1 MSAGE
6 RILFFAA
13 PILLL
18 CVACSSNPPPRG
30 ASSLPRPEEQD
41 KIASAGSPSQPQP
54 PQSQSPAQTKP
65 TSQQPAAKQGKQ
77 SDAVSYATNPER
89 FRKEEPLETAL
100 NIANPKTPD
109 EHLSVAIF
117 DDNKQQWDK
126 AIEEYTKAL
135 ELRPDWALAHFR
147 LANDYQRKG
156 RTDEAIGQFKE
167 ATRSD
172 PQYYEAY
179 YHLALAYKENG
190 KTRQAIEAY
199 TKFMEYPNAGI
210 KMLGQYQLGLWY
222 EEIGERDEAIE
233 HLESYR
239 RLAVQSKTSEPKSDR
254 FRKALLELQKLKSR

>member
-6 RILFFAA
+6 RILFAA

-18 CVACSSNPPPRG
+18 CLACSSNPPPRS
-30 ASSLPRPEEQD
+30 ASLPRPEEQD
-41 KIASAGSPSQPQP
+41 KIASTGSPSQPRP
-54 PQSQSPAQTKP
+54 PVSQNPAQMKP
-65 TSQQPAAKQGKQ
+65 TSPQPPANKDKHSG
-77 SDAVSYATNPER
+77 SISYATNPDR
-89 FRKEEPLETAL
+89 FVKEKAAEPAF
-100 NIANPKTPD
+100 NIPDPKTAD

-126 AIEEYTKAL
+126 AIEEYSKAL

-147 LANDYQRKG
+147 LAKDYQREG
-156 RTDEAIGQFKE
+156 RADEAIAQFQE
-167 ATRSD
+167 ATGSD

-179 YHLALAYKENG
+179 YHLALAYKDRGE
-190 KTRQAIEAY
+190 TRQAIQAY

-210 KMLGQYQLGLWY
+210 KVLGQYQLGLWY

-239 RLAVQSKTSEPKSDR
+239 RLAVQSKTAEPKSDR
-254 FRKALLELQKLKSR
+254 FRKALLELKKLKSS

>member
-6 RILFFAA
+6 RILFAS

-30 ASSLPRPEEQD
+30 ASSLPRPGEQD
-41 KIASAGSPSQPQP
+41 KIASAGSPPEPHPPVSQKPT
-54 PQSQSPAQTKP
+54 QTNP
-65 TSQQPAAKQGKQ
+65 TSQQPPASKDKQPG
-77 SDAVSYATNPER
+77 SVSYATNPER
-89 FRKEEPLETAL
+89 FTKQETIEPAF
-100 NIANPKTPD
+100 NITNPKTPD

-135 ELRPDWALAHFR
+135 QLRPAWALAHFR
-147 LANDYQRKG
+147 LAKDYQKKG
-156 RTDEAIGQFKE
+156 RADEAIAQFQE

-179 YHLALAYKENG
+179 YQLAVAYKDRG
-190 KTRQAIEAY
+190 KTRQAIQAY

-222 EEIGERDEAIE
+222 EEIGEREQAIE

-239 RLAVQSKTSEPKSDR
+239 RLAVESKTAEPKSDR
-254 FRKALLELQKLKSR
+254 FRNALLELQKLKSS

>member
-1 MSAGE
+1 MSGGE
-6 RILFFAA
+6 RILFAA

-18 CVACSSNPPPRG
+18 CVACSSNPPPRS
-30 ASSLPRPEEQD
+30 ASLPRPEEQD
-41 KIASAGSPSQPQP
+41 KPASAGSPSQPEP
-54 PQSQSPAQTKP
+54 PISQNPPQTKP
-65 TSQQPAAKQGKQ
+65 PSPHPPANKDKQPD
-77 SDAVSYATNPER
+77 SVSYATNPER
-89 FRKEEPLETAL
+89 FVKEKAVEPTF
-100 NIANPKTPD
+100 NISDPKTAD

-135 ELRPDWALAHFR
+135 ELRPDWPLAHFR
-147 LANDYQRKG
+147 LAKDYQRQG
-156 RTDEAIGQFKE
+156 RADEAIAQFQE

-179 YHLALAYKENG
+179 YHLALAYKDRGE
-190 KTRQAIEAY
+190 TRQAIEAY

-233 HLESYR
+233 HLETYR
-239 RLAVQSKTSEPKSDR
+239 RLAVQSKTAEPKSDR
-254 FRKALLELQKLKSR
+254 FRKALLELKKLKSS

>member
-6 RILFFAA
+6 RILFAA

-30 ASSLPRPEEQD
+30 ASSLPRPGEQD
-41 KIASAGSPSQPQP
+41 KIASAGSPPEAHPPVSQNPTQ
-54 PQSQSPAQTKP
+54 ANP
-65 TSQQPAAKQGKQ
+65 TSQQPPANKDKQPG
-77 SDAVSYATNPER
+77 SVSYATNPER
-89 FRKEEPLETAL
+89 FTKQETIEPAF
-100 NIANPKTPD
+100 NITNPKTPD

-117 DDNKQQWDK
+117 DDNKQQWDQ

-135 ELRPDWALAHFR
+135 QLRPAWALAHFR
-147 LANDYQRKG
+147 LAKDYQKKG
-156 RTDEAIGQFKE
+156 RADEAIAQFQE

-179 YHLALAYKENG
+179 YQLAVAYKDRG
-190 KTRQAIEAY
+190 KTRQAIQAY

-222 EEIGERDEAIE
+222 EEIGEREQAIE

-239 RLAVQSKTSEPKSDR
+239 RLAVESKTAEPKSDR
-254 FRKALLELQKLKSR
+254 FRNALLELQKLKSS

>member
-6 RILFFAA
+6 RILFAA
-13 PILLL
+13 PTLLL

-30 ASSLPRPEEQD
+30 ASSLPRPVEQD
-41 KIASAGSPSQPQP
+41 KLASAGTPSQPQP
-54 PQSQSPAQTKP
+54 AASQNPAETKP
-65 TSQQPAAKQGKQ
+65 ASQQPPASKDKPPGN
-77 SDAVSYATNPER
+77 VSYATNPER
-89 FRKEEPLETAL
+89 FVKEKASEPAL
-100 NIANPKTPD
+100 NIPNPKTPD

-126 AIEEYTKAL
+126 AIEEYAKAL

-147 LANDYQRKG
+147 MAKDYQRKG
-156 RTDEAIGQFKE
+156 RTDDAIAQFQE

-179 YHLALAYKENG
+179 YHLALAYEDRG
-190 KTRQAIEAY
+190 KTRQAIQAY

-210 KMLGQYQLGLWY
+210 KMLGEYQLGLWY
-222 EEIGERDEAIE
+222 EEIGEREQAIE

-239 RLAVQSKTSEPKSDR
+239 QSAVQSKTAEPKSDR
-254 FRKALLELQKLKSR
+254 FQKALLELKKLKSS

>member
-1 MSAGE
+1 MSPGE
-6 RILFFAA
+6 RILFAA
-13 PILLL
+13 PTLLL
-18 CVACSSNPPPRG
+18 CVACSSNPPPRR
-30 ASSLPRPEEQD
+30 ASSLPRPVEQD
-41 KIASAGSPSQPQP
+41 KVASAGAPSQPQP
-54 PQSQSPAQTKP
+54 PVNQNPPQPKP
-65 TSQQPAAKQGKQ
+65 TSPHPTANKDKQPD
-77 SDAVSYATNPER
+77 SISYATNPER
-89 FRKEEPLETAL
+89 FVKKKAVEPPF
-100 NIANPKTPD
+100 NISDPKTAD

-147 LANDYQRKG
+147 LAKDYQRQG
-156 RTDEAIGQFKE
+156 RADEAITQFQE

-179 YHLALAYKENG
+179 YHLALAYKDRGE
-190 KTRQAIEAY
+190 TRQAIQAY

-222 EEIGERDEAIE
+222 EEIGEREQAIE

-239 RLAVQSKTSEPKSDR
+239 RLAVESKTAEPKSDR
-254 FRKALLELQKLKSR
+254 FRKALLELKKLKSS

>member
-1 MSAGE
+1 MSGGE
-6 RILFFAA
+6 RILFAA

-18 CVACSSNPPPRG
+18 CVACSSNPPPRS
-30 ASSLPRPEEQD
+30 ASLPRPEEQD
-41 KIASAGSPSQPQP
+41 KTASAGSPSQPQP
-54 PQSQSPAQTKP
+54 PEGQNPPQTKP
-65 TSQQPAAKQGKQ
+65 TSPHPLDNKDKQPD
-77 SDAVSYATNPER
+77 SISYATSPER
-89 FRKEEPLETAL
+89 FVKEKAVEPTF
-100 NIANPKTPD
+100 NITDPKTAD

-147 LANDYQRKG
+147 LAKDYQKQG
-156 RTDEAIGQFKE
+156 RGDEAIAQFQE

-179 YHLALAYKENG
+179 YHLALAYKDRGE
-190 KTRQAIEAY
+190 TRQAIEAY

-222 EEIGERDEAIE
+222 EEIGERNEAIE
-233 HLESYR
+233 HLETYR
-239 RLAVQSKTSEPKSDR
+239 RLAVQSQTAEPKSDR
-254 FRKALLELQKLKSR
+254 FRKALLELKKLKSS

>member
-6 RILFFAA
+6 RILFAA

-30 ASSLPRPEEQD
+30 ASSLPRPGEQD
-41 KIASAGSPSQPQP
+41 KTASASSPSQPQP
-54 PQSQSPAQTKP
+54 PVSQNPTQTKP
-65 TSQQPAAKQGKQ
+65 TSQQPPANKDKQPG
-77 SDAVSYATNPER
+77 SVSYATNPER
-89 FRKEEPLETAL
+89 FVKEKTVEPAF
-100 NIANPKTPD
+100 NITDPKTAD

-147 LANDYQRKG
+147 LAKDYQRKG
-156 RTDEAIGQFKE
+156 RAEDAIAQLQE

-179 YHLALAYKENG
+179 YHLALAYKDRG
-190 KTRQAIEAY
+190 RTREAIQAY

-222 EEIGERDEAIE
+222 EETGDREQAIE
-233 HLESYR
+233 HLQSYR
-239 RLAVQSKTSEPKSDR
+239 RLAVESKTAEPRSDR
-254 FRKALLELQKLKSR
+254 FRKALLELQKLKSS